1 VLHYAIVFLVIALR
15 AALVGC
21 GGLATGAAGMAQL
34 LFGIFLVLALV
45 SGAVGLMRRG

>member
-1 VLHYAIVFLVIALR
+1 MLHYATLFLVIALV
-15 AALVGC
+15 AALLGF

-45 SGAVGLMRRG
+45 SGAVGLMRRS